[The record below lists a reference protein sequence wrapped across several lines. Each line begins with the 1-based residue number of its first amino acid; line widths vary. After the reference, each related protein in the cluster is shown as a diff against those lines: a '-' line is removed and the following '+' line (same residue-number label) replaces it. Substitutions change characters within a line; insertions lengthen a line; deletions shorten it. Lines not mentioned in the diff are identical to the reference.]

1 MKYIILKG
9 GLGNQLFQLSYFL
22 YLNENDNFK
31 DLKIDIIT
39 GFLLD
44 FKYNRNLE
52 IKSLLN
58 SKYKCSVIESLL
70 NSIVIILNKFIPK
83 IIRKFPIICIN
94 DNNYCQID
102 NIKQLNYKYIIFD
115 GYFQNSKIVDK
126 SLNNLYKCINKDLT
140 KSVSPKFSKLYKEIK
155 ARDNSVALCIRF
167 YEESSDPR
175 KHSNTLIGE
184 KSVEDFNN
192 VISSL
197 ENKLK
202 STFFYIFVQENNKF
216 TERLVINS
224 PHKYITHSEGYSGS
238 WERLIAQSYCQHHIF
253 NNSTFYYW
261 GSELAIFLKVNKL
274 VSIKFVSNN
283 FIFKEIYRKEWEIF

>member
-58 SKYKCSVIESLL
+58 SQYKCSVIESIL
-70 NSIVIILNKFIPK
+70 NSILLILNKLIPK
-83 IIRKFPIICIN
+83 IINKFPVLYVN
-94 DNNYCQID
+94 DNNYFQID
-102 NIKQLNYKYIIFD
+102 KIKQLDYKYIIFD
-115 GYFQNSKIVDK
+115 GYFQNSIIVDK
-126 SLNNLYKCINKDLT
+126 SLNNLYKSINQDLT
-140 KSVSPKFSKLYKEIK
+140 KSVSLKFSKLYEEIK
-155 ARDNSVALCIRF
+155 AKENSVALCIRF

-175 KHSNTLIGE
+175 KHSNALIGE
-184 KSVEDFNN
+184 KSLNDFNN

-197 ENKLK
+197 ENKLN
-202 STFFYIFVQENNKF
+202 SPFFYVFVQENNKF

-224 PHKYITHSEGYSGS
+224 PHKFITHAKGYNGS

-261 GSELAIFLKVNKL
+261 GSELAKFFKVNRLK
-274 VSIKFVSNN
+274 SIKIVSNN
-283 FIFKEIYRKEWEIF
+283 FIFKEIYRKGWEIF